1 MGNFKERK
9 IKKQTVNLQTAEK
22 SFLAQL
28 NNFRNEARTVAYY
41 GYADMAIRHAAS
53 KSKRLLLR
61 LNDSPTFWNTAHSA
75 FQTSTYITL
84 GRIFDSDGKYNIKL
98 LLDSAE
104 SGIALFQRD
113 ALAQRKREGHTS
125 NPDWLD
131 EYLDNAYY
139 PTEQDF
145 AHLRIKVEKARK
157 LYSDTMKPVRDKHIA
172 HRVARDYEE
181 VVALFSRGKAKDLW
195 RLIVFVQQLEEVLWH
210 LFHNGRKPHFRPMR
224 YSVASMFK
232 SPPSG
237 SSSIQYIVR
246 ETQKLMEFIENATPP
261 S

>member
-1 MGNFKERK
+1 MEKSKERK
-9 IKKQTVNLQTAEK
+9 IKGQTVNLQIAEK
-22 SFLAQL
+22 RFLAQL
-28 NNFRNEARTVAYY
+28 NNFRSEARYVAYFC
-41 GYADMAIRHAAS
+41 YADMAIKHAAS
-53 KSKRLLLR
+53 RSKRLLNR
-61 LNDSPTFWNTAHSA
+61 LNDTPTFWNTAHSA
-75 FQTSTYITL
+75 FQTATYITL

-113 ALAQRKREGHTS
+113 ALAQRKRAGHTS
-125 NPDWLD
+125 DPDWLD
-131 EYLDNAYY
+131 GYLDNAYY

-145 AHLRIKVEKARK
+145 AHLRKKVEKARN
-157 LYSDTMKPVRDKHIA
+157 LYKSAFQPARHHHIA
-172 HRVARDYEE
+172 HRVAQEAQE
-181 VVALFSRGKAKDLW
+181 VSELFGLGKVKDLW

-237 SSSIQYIVR
+237 SSDNEYIVR
-246 ETQKLMEFIENATPP
+246 ETQKLMEFIENATLP